1 MGDSMSDEFK
11 VDTKD
16 SNKEFPRVPIAW
28 SWNLRPL
35 LAEASDVD
43 GVGSSE
49 VRDAARERWLKQG
62 TGTLAHPLTGHNLV
76 LQYARN
82 TEPVMTTLCGPGGY
96 DTWQHGE
103 PDSDGRGRGLYM
115 GTEIVFHEPMP
126 GTAFGE
132 IRHHLDGIYGVKG
145 SAFVRHVG
153 ELWSTDGS
161 THYQD
166 VQIMCRV
173 AGMAPDGVE
182 RPPKNPVEIPERD
195 PDSVIQHSLGG
206 KRLVF
211 RWACA
216 SEDPNLRHIDESD
229 PRAHGPCAISIVT
242 HDILREYLGD
252 DVARLRGLRVP
263 AFLRPF
269 YQEDDLE
276 VSLWKVDS
284 EHVVARLIRPKIEGA
299 DGHVFD
305 LEARIAS

>member
-1 MGDSMSDEFK
+1 MGTEFEVA
-11 VDTKD
+11 VDDASK
-16 SNKEFPRVPIAW
+16 SFPSIPIAW

-43 GVGSSE
+43 GVGSDA
-49 VRDAARERWLKQG
+49 VREAARERWLKQG

-82 TEPVMTTLCGPGGY
+82 TEPVMTTICGPGGY

-103 PDSDGRGRGLYM
+103 SGSDGRGRGLYM
-115 GTEIVFHEPMP
+115 GAEITFHAPMP

-145 SAFVRHVG
+145 SAFVRHVS
-153 ELWSTDGS
+153 ELWSQDGK

-166 VQIMCRV
+166 VAIMCRV

-182 RPPKNPVEIPERD
+182 KPPKNPVVVPDRD
-195 PDSVIQHSLGG
+195 PDAVIAHQLAG

-216 SEDPNLRHIDESD
+216 SEDPNLRHVDESD

-242 HDILREYLGD
+242 HDVLREFADD
-252 DVARLRGLRVP
+252 DVARLRGIRVP

-276 VSLWKVDS
+276 VSLWKVDD
-284 EHVVARLIRPKIEGA
+284 ETVVARLVRPKIEGA
-299 DGHVFD
+299 DRHVFD
-305 LEARIAS
+305 LEVRIAG

>member
-1 MGDSMSDEFK
+1 MSADFK
-11 VDTKD
+11 VDPKD
-16 SNKEFPRVPIAW
+16 ASKEFPKVPIAW

-43 GVGSSE
+43 GVGPDA
-49 VRDAARERWLKQG
+49 VREAARERWLKQG

-82 TEPVMTTLCGPGGY
+82 TEPVMTTICGPGGY

-103 PDSDGRGRGLYM
+103 PGTEGRGRGLYM
-115 GTEIVFHEPMP
+115 GTEITFHAPMP

-145 SAFVRHVG
+145 SAFVRHVS
-153 ELWSTDGS
+153 ELWSADGA

-166 VQIMCRV
+166 VKIMCRV
-173 AGMAPDGVE
+173 AGMAPEGVE
-182 RPPKNPVEIPERD
+182 RPPKNPVEVPDRD
-195 PDSVIQHSLGG
+195 PDSVVEHQLAG

-216 SEDPNLRHIDESD
+216 SEDPNLRHIDDSD

-242 HDILREYLGD
+242 HDILREYAGD
-252 DVARLRGLRVP
+252 DVARLRGIRVP

-276 VSLWKVDS
+276 VSLWKVDD
-284 EHVVARLIRPKIEGA
+284 ETIVARLIRPKIEGA
-299 DGHVFD
+299 DRHVFD
-305 LEARIAS
+305 LEVRIAN

>member
-1 MGDSMSDEFK
+1 MSNEFK
-11 VDTKD
+11 VDLKD
-16 SNKEFPRVPIAW
+16 ATKEFPRVPIAW

-43 GVGSSE
+43 GVGSDDE
-49 VRDAARERWLKQG
+49 RETARERWLKQG

-82 TEPVMTTLCGPGGY
+82 TEPVMTTICGPGGY

-103 PDSDGRGRGLYM
+103 PGTDGRGRGLYM
-115 GTEIVFHEPMP
+115 GAEIIFHEPMP

-132 IRHHLDGIYGVKG
+132 IRHRLDGIYGVKG

-153 ELWSTDGS
+153 ELWSEDGS

-182 RPPKNPVEIPERD
+182 RPPKSPVEV
-195 PDSVIQHSLGG
+195 PDREPDAVCAHQLAG

-242 HDILREYLGD
+242 HDILREFAGD
-252 DVARLRGLRVP
+252 DVSRLRGLRVP

-276 VSLWKVDS
+276 VSLWKID
-284 EHVVARLIRPKIEGA
+284 ETTVVARLIRPRIEGA
-299 DGHVFD
+299 DRHVFD
-305 LEARIAS
+305 LEARLVD